1 MIAGLLLTL
10 ALTAGFALPFTA
22 LGLGGAMAL
31 GAAILT
37 LALFSATVFAGLAV
51 STAGWLVMAA
61 SAASAVFGL
70 RRAAPSWDWL
80 FHPVALI
87 PLLIAATALAV
98 GVPEYLPVNWDEMS
112 GWASWVRQI
121 MAADTWLR
129 ADMESAYAHYTK
141 AWPILAAVVNRV
153 AGGGGLSAG
162 IGTLAALHTV
172 ALGAFYDLA
181 ARLFS
186 RHLAPATGRALVWVV
201 LLVLLTGEASWK
213 LVPHSYLIEH
223 PQLYPAIG
231 FLCLASLALGRK
243 GDMLAWWATGLVL
256 ASAYAVKTPMAA
268 LATSALVM
276 TALVPE
282 RRLRVACGLF
292 VPLALVVVGWSL
304 AAPPQPTSPIT
315 WDPERLTE
323 VLARLAVDFPA
334 YLFSWKL
341 ALTAVGALGMAAALW
356 PTKARTHEERGL
368 AAGLAAFTVTV
379 WVGLIPLY
387 LFVISPGSEETL
399 PSLPRYMG
407 VPLRLIHLFGPLLAM
422 AALTSLTARVPLV
435 RRLADSRAAM
445 PMLVVAALALAGL
458 QTVLVSR
465 EIAAMADHP
474 DFGSEAMDEV
484 RRVVAIM
491 PAIDR
496 AVALSGEERPR
507 LLVLDQGMPG
517 FASVIVH
524 HYSIRAPGTSSAH
537 VHRFELMR
545 HWSYGPAPVNGWMLR
560 ANSAQ
565 FREIVGMARILWL
578 SRMDAWSAN
587 ELAPLIG
594 TCPGDLADRVL
605 LRSEEGRFNCLE

>member
-10 ALTAGFALPFTA
+10 ALSAGFALPFSA

-31 GAAILT
+31 GAAVLT

-61 SAASAVFGL
+61 AAASAMFGL
-70 RRAAPSWDWL
+70 HRATPSRDWL
-80 FHPVALI
+80 FHPVALL
-87 PLLIAATALAV
+87 PLLIIATALAR

-129 ADMESAYAHYTK
+129 TDMESAYPHYTK

-162 IGTLAALHTV
+162 IGALAALHAI

-186 RHLAPATGRALVWVV
+186 RNLAPATGQVLAWIV

-231 FLCLASLALGRK
+231 FLCLAALALGRK
-243 GDMLAWWATGLVL
+243 DDMLAWWATGLVL
-256 ASAYAVKTPMAA
+256 ASAYAIKTPMAA
-268 LATSALVM
+268 LAASALVM
-276 TALVPE
+276 TVLVPE

-292 VPLALVVVGWSL
+292 TPLALVVVGWSL
-304 AAPPQPTSPIT
+304 AAPPQPTNPIS

-334 YLFSWKL
+334 YLFSWKI

-356 PTKARTHEERGL
+356 PTKSRTQEERGL
-368 AAGLAAFTVTV
+368 SAGLTAFTVTV

-387 LFVISPGSEETL
+387 LFVISPGSEDTL

-407 VPLRLIHLFGPLLAM
+407 VPLRLIHLFGPLLAV
-422 AALTSLTARVPLV
+422 AALTSLTARIPLI
-435 RRLADSRAAM
+435 RRLTDARAAM
-445 PMLVVAALALAGL
+445 PVLVVAALTLAGL
-458 QTVLVSR
+458 QAVLVSR
-465 EIAAMADHP
+465 QIAAMADHP
-474 DFGSEAMDEV
+474 DFGSDAMDEV

-491 PAIDR
+491 PTIDR
-496 AVALSGEERPR
+496 AVTLSGEERPR
-507 LLVLDQGMPG
+507 VLILDQGMQG
-517 FASVIVH
+517 FTPVIAH
-524 HYSIRAPGTSSAH
+524 HYSIRAPGTPSAH
-537 VHRFELMR
+537 VHRFELMGG
-545 HWSYGPAPVNGWMLR
+545 WSYGPTPVNGWMLR
-560 ANSAQ
+560 TDSAR
-565 FREIVGMARILWL
+565 FREIVSTARIIWL
-578 SRMDAWSAN
+578 SRMDAWAAH

-594 TCPGDLADRVL
+594 TCPGNLAGRVL
-605 LRSEEGRFNCLE
+605 LRSEDGRFNCLE